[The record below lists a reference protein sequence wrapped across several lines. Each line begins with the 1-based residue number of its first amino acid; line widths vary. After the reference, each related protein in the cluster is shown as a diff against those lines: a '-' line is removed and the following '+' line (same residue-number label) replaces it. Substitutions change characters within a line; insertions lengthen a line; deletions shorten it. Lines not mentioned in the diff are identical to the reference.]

1 MRLWVLAVFM
11 AVTASASSVVRAE
24 EAYPA
29 RPVKIIMPFA
39 PGGIIDVK
47 GRLIADKLSAR
58 LGKNFIVD
66 NKPGAN
72 TIVGTQA
79 LIQSPPDG
87 YTIMMTTSGTEIQNP
102 LLYPNLPYDPIRQL
116 EPITVTDTASI
127 ILAARKDSA
136 VTDFTS
142 LIAVARARPQGLTF
156 GSWGKGSSGHLFGE
170 LIKLKTGANLIH
182 VPYRGELA
190 ELNDVVQGTL
200 DLCWTS
206 ANGPKPFLEQGTIK
220 LIAATGQGRTPGL
233 PEVPTFGEQGWPD
246 ANLGLYGIVYAPA
259 GTPMA
264 IVYFLQ
270 REIKAVSETPEMQAR
285 FAEMGLIP
293 INNTPEE
300 ARALFRREFLVW
312 KDVVE
317 KADIRLD

>member
-1 MRLWVLAVFM
+1 MRAWLLAISITL
-11 AVTASASSVVRAE
+11 ATTAPAFADDT
-24 EAYPA
+24 YPN

-47 GRLIADKLSAR
+47 GRLIADRLAAK
-58 LGKNFIVD
+58 LGKNFVVD

-102 LLYPNLPYDPIRQL
+102 LLYPNLPYDPVRQL
-116 EPITVTDTASI
+116 QPVTVTDTASI
-127 ILAARKDSA
+127 ILTTRKDSA
-136 VTDFTS
+136 VSDFKS
-142 LIAVARARPQGLTF
+142 LVEVAKQRPQGLTF

-170 LIKLKTGANLIH
+170 LMKLKTGANLIH

-206 ANGPKPFLEQGTIK
+206 ANGPKPFLEQGTVK
-220 LIAATGQGRTPGL
+220 LIAATGSRRTPGMPDL
-233 PEVPTFGEQGWPD
+233 PTFAEQGFPD

-259 GTPMA
+259 GTPMT
-264 IVYFLQ
+264 IVNFLQ
-270 REIKAVSETPEMQAR
+270 REIKAVSDTPEMKAK

-317 KADIRLD
+317 KADIRLE